1 MSGSGLHL
9 HFEPT
14 SGIAGDMAVAAL
26 VDAGVPAAVV
36 KGAVEAMGVRGLQVA
51 FGRRKRGAYVGRS
64 FDVSWPGQAR
74 PPRPSRASKAK
85 AGHHQGHDHHVD
97 HDHSHSR
104 HHPHAH
110 DHRDYAEVKRLLKRA
125 RLDVDARALAADIF
139 ARIAEVEAELHGTRV
154 DRVAFH
160 EVGAYD
166 SIADVV
172 GVAAA
177 IAHLAP
183 ASIGSLPPVVGT
195 GLVRTAH
202 GPVPVPAPATA
213 ALLASADIPMLAEGE
228 GELTTPTGAAILAAV
243 VDRFGPLPPMRL
255 RAIGYGA
262 GTRELADRAN
272 VLRVTLGEAIGAL
285 EAMPAGDVV
294 LVEANV
300 DDMSPQLYGPLYD
313 ALFAA
318 GAVDVWSAPIL
329 MKKGRPAVQIS
340 ALAPPSGL
348 SAVERAFFANST
360 TLGLRRRALERVV
373 LARSF
378 VSVATAY
385 GKVRD
390 QAGGAR
396 WRDPGR
402 AARVRGLPPAGG
414 AGARADPRG
423 AGRRRRRRAHPAA
436 RRRSEAPPVS
446 DDPGRGGFD
455 GLAQAAQVLAVGTGE
470 SQLHAAT
477 EHIARALGATSVSL
491 LAVLSNPDAAYLV
504 ADSGEI
510 ELGRVRL
517 PLGRAPP
524 PAPGDGGRRGDDRR
538 RRRRGQ
544 RRRRGGRGGRQRRLP
559 GARRPQAGRRAGRAV
574 RR

>member
-1 MSGSGLHL
+1 VSARGLHL

-36 KGAVEAMGVRGLQVA
+36 RSAIAAMGVRGLRVA
-51 FGRRKRGAYVGRS
+51 FGRRTRGAFVGRS
-64 FDVSWPGQAR
+64 FDVTWPGQAR
-74 PPRPSRASKAK
+74 AK
-85 AGHHQGHDHHVD
+85 HRTPDEHAHAHEGTDHAHPHGDGHHHDHGAKQ
-97 HDHSHSR
+97 HD
-104 HHPHAH
+104 H

-125 RLDVDARALAADIF
+125 RLEPDARALASDIF

-195 GLVRTAH
+195 GVVRTAH

-213 ALLASADIPMLAEGE
+213 ALLAGGDIPIVPEGV

-243 VDRFGPLPPMRL
+243 VDRFGPLPPMRP

-262 GTRELADRAN
+262 GTRELTDRPN
-272 VLRVTLGEAIGAL
+272 VLRVTLGELVGVEDA
-285 EAMPAGDVV
+285 PAAPEVV

-300 DDMSPQLYGPLYD
+300 DDMSPQLVGPLYD
-313 ALFAA
+313 ALLAA

-329 MKKGRPAVQIS
+329 MKKGRPAIQLS
-340 ALAPPSGL
+340 ALTPPAAL
-348 SAVERAFFANST
+348 AAVERAFFAHST

-378 VSVATAY
+378 ATVATPY
-385 GKVRD
+385 GKVRIKL
-390 QAGGAR
+390 GALDGEILGAQPEFEDCR
-396 WRDPGR
+396 RLATRAHVPAR
-402 AARVRGLPPAGG
+402 EVLAAAAAAAR
-414 AGARADPRG
+414 
-423 AGRRRRRRAHPAA
+423 
-436 RRRSEAPPVS
+436 
-446 DDPGRGGFD
+446 
-455 GLAQAAQVLAVGTGE
+455 
-470 SQLHAAT
+470 
-477 EHIARALGATSVSL
+477 SL
-491 LAVLSNPDAAYLV
+491 LP
-504 ADSGEI
+504 
-510 ELGRVRL
+510 
-517 PLGRAPP
+517 
-524 PAPGDGGRRGDDRR
+524 
-538 RRRRGQ
+538 
-544 RRRRGGRGGRQRRLP
+544 
-559 GARRPQAGRRAGRAV
+559 RRPRRPRP
-574 RR
+574 

>member
-1 MSGSGLHL
+1 MSGRGLHL

-36 KGAVEAMGVRGLQVA
+36 RGAIDAMGVPGLRVT
-51 FGRRKRGAYVGRS
+51 FGRRTRGAFVGRS
-64 FDVSWPGQAR
+64 FDVTWPGRPRAKRQAAHEHAH
-74 PPRPSRASKAK
+74 PHAHEGTEPGHADDHVHPAK
-85 AGHHQGHDHHVD
+85 A
-97 HDHSHSR
+97 
-104 HHPHAH
+104 PAH

-125 RLDVDARALAADIF
+125 RLDVDARALASDIF

-195 GLVRTAH
+195 GVVRTAH

-213 ALLASADIPMLAEGE
+213 ALLAGGDIPIVTEGI

-243 VDRFGPLPPMRL
+243 VDRFGPLPPMRP

-262 GTRELADRAN
+262 GTRELTDRPN
-272 VLRVTLGEAIGAL
+272 VLRVMLGEPVGSEDA
-285 EAMPAGDVV
+285 PAAPEVV

-300 DDMSPQLYGPLYD
+300 DDMSPQLVAPLYD

-329 MKKGRPAVQIS
+329 MKKGRPAIALS
-340 ALAPPSGL
+340 ALAPPAAL
-348 SAVERAFFANST
+348 AAVERAFFAHST

-378 VSVATAY
+378 ATVATPY
-385 GKVRD
+385 GKVRIKL
-390 QAGGAR
+390 GAL
-396 WRDPGR
+396 DGEI
-402 AARVRGLPPAGG
+402 LG
-414 AGARADPRG
+414 AQP
-423 AGRRRRRRAHPAA
+423 
-436 RRRSEAPPVS
+436 EF
-446 DDPGRGGFD
+446 DDCQR
-455 GLAQAAQVLAVGTGE
+455 LATRAQVPVREVLA
-470 SQLHAAT
+470 AA
-477 EHIARALGATSVSL
+477 A
-491 LAVLSNPDAAYLV
+491 N
-504 ADSGEI
+504 
-510 ELGRVRL
+510 
-517 PLGRAPP
+517 
-524 PAPGDGGRRGDDRR
+524 
-538 RRRRGQ
+538 
-544 RRRRGGRGGRQRRLP
+544 
-559 GARRPQAGRRAGRAV
+559 AGRALLP
-574 RR
+574 RRTRRPRG